1 MIKIFSGD
9 QVIYLTTHIKKHIPS
24 DDSVIVKIDFGND
37 MRIKF
42 KEVIGNE
49 EVKQVYFYNKDEDL
63 LFEYFSSMFK
73 NIEAAGGLV
82 KNENGEYLFIFRNG
96 KWDLPKG
103 KREKGESIKSCA
115 MREVEEECGVKG
127 LAITKKIGS
136 TFHTYYLEE
145 RAVLKQTYWFEMN
158 CTHHT
163 QLEPQLEEGITEVK
177 WINKKDIEMVLEN
190 TYDSIKEVLKE
201 II

>member
-49 EVKQVYFYNKDEDL
+49 ELKKVYFYNKDEDL

-103 KREKGESIKSCA
+103 KREKGESTKSCA

-127 LAITKKIGS
+127 LDITKKIGS
-136 TFHTYYLEE
+136 TFHTYYMEE
-145 RAVLKQTYWFEMN
+145 RAVLKQTYWFEMS
-158 CTHHT
+158 CTQHT
-163 QLEPQLEEGITEVK
+163 KLEPQLEEGITEVK